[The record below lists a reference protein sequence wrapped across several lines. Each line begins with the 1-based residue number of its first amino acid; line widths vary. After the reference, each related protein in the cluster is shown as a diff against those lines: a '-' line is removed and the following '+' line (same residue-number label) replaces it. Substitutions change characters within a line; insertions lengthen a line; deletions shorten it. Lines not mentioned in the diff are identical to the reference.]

1 MATKLQDLLSSALP
15 DLRYQPVTKHV
26 RARLG
31 DTTVAD
37 TQHAVLLWEPRRVV
51 PQYAVPVADLTAE
64 LTAAPVPEGGPG
76 EGAPVQFEAGGP
88 PVLDPR
94 SPFAVHSASGEPLT
108 VVAGDARLEGAAFRL
123 DDAALPDY
131 VVLDFDA
138 FDWLEEDEP
147 LVGHPRDPFHRIDVR
162 ASSRKVRIE
171 RGGTLLA
178 ESSRPQL
185 LFEAA
190 FPMPRYYLPKD
201 DVAVPLLPSD
211 THTACAYKGHATHW
225 SVELGGR
232 VVPDLAW
239 SYEDP
244 LSDAEQVRGLVSFYQ
259 ERLDVTV
266 DGEKLERPVS
276 PWSKDPGV

>member
-1 MATKLQDLLSSALP
+1 MATKLQDLLMSALP
-15 DLRYQPVTKHV
+15 ELRYQPVAKHIRV
-26 RARLG
+26 RLDA
-31 DTTVAD
+31 TAVAD
-37 TQHAVLLWEPRRVV
+37 TQHAVLLWEPRRIV
-51 PQYAVPVADLTAE
+51 PQYAVPAADLSAE
-64 LTAAPVPEGGPG
+64 LSAAPVADGAG
-76 EGAPVQFEAGGP
+76 EGDPVQFGAGGP

-108 VVAGDARLEGAAFRL
+108 VTAGGVRREGAAFRL
-123 DDAALPDY
+123 DDPELPDY

-147 LVGHPRDPFHRIDVR
+147 LVGHPRDPFHRIDMR
-162 ASSRKVRIE
+162 ASSRQVRIE
-171 RGGTLLA
+171 RGGTVLA

-185 LFEAA
+185 LFEAV
-190 FPMPRYYLPKD
+190 FPMPRYYLPKE

-211 THTACAYKGHATHW
+211 TQTTCAYKGHATHW
-225 SVELGGR
+225 SVELDGR

-244 LSDAEQVRGLVSFYQ
+244 LPDAEQVRGLVSFYQ

-266 DGEKLERPVS
+266 DGERLERPVS